1 MVNIFFFFFL
11 LYVDHRDLHV
21 LTHSF
26 PTRRTS
32 DLSFSCLG
40 GEGCRHRY
48 LVTGIQPATG
58 DELALAA
65 TQIDML
71 AIDMLRPTMV
81 VAIGEEQEEQLLPDA
96 DASVKQ
102 VGKQSWTQHR
112 QALEDRNGM
121 LKAEALR
128 YVRHQLDRGALRESE
143 RAHDGTQVNNAQ
155 TD

>member
-1 MVNIFFFFFL
+1 MRISDWSSDVC
-11 LYVDHRDLHV
+11 
-21 LTHSF
+21 S
-26 PTRRTS
+26 S
-32 DLSFSCLG
+32 DLTLAQSLSSFSCLG

-81 VAIGEEQEEQLLPDA
+81 VAIGEEQEEPLRPDA

-102 VGKQSWTQHR
+102 DGQQSWPQHR
-112 QALEDRNGM
+112 QDLEDRIGM

-128 YVRHQLDRGALRESE
+128 YFRHQLDRGAFRDRSAARSGGQEGVIPCSI
-143 RAHDGTQVNNAQ
+143 
-155 TD
+155 

>member
-1 MVNIFFFFFL
+1 MFVFFFFKQKTA
-11 LYVDHRDLHV
+11 YEMRISDWSSDVC
-21 LTHSF
+21 S
-26 PTRRTS
+26 S
-32 DLSFSCLG
+32 DL
-40 GEGCRHRY
+40 RY

-81 VAIGEEQEEQLLPDA
+81 VAIGEEQEEPLRPDA

-102 VGKQSWTQHR
+102 VGQQSWPQHR
-112 QALEDRNGM
+112 QALEDRIGM

-128 YVRHQLDRGALRESE
+128 SVRHKLDRGAYRHSE
-143 RAHDGTQVNNAQ
+143 RRRRREGGSRAV
-155 TD
+155 